1 MKDNANKTLKKGK
14 AFRFAHDKEYRERIM
29 RKYKKICEKKYH
41 KEIRALQ
48 RELNRLIDERD
59 TTLKKIR
66 KRRWVDIGFVSINET
81 EGLIKIE
88 DKVYYFTEV
97 DYAKRIEDYE
107 DHSRMNSYNTYTTK
121 RHPSALGA
129 GVGGIIGAKKGGLVG
144 GIAGAAI
151 GSKVFSKKET
161 VVTQHEYMEYSYKY
175 NYLVDCDVGAR
186 AAVRHGMQQAVS
198 VMSLTDR
205 GITNHIAVACR
216 CGDVVPCRGV
226 RLPCQAAVV
235 GDVVPAVTAVAD
247 AHEDATVF
255 QLGDLSLVAA
265 NRGATRDLP
274 GETVVV
280 GVHRVVIQR
289 LRRSFSDGGDE
300 HDTPGGGTQSVAR
313 AEERC
318 TPRLMFRDDAVVAE
332 DEIGDVFGLSPRL
345 AVIVTV

>member
-175 NYLVDCDVGAR
+175 NYLSVKYSVNGVVNEHVYFSTPRWKTNEVAKQCTEALKVENAVNKIAGKPGPKGPVKTSVEDPVILDYDAR
-186 AAVRHGMQQAVS
+186 IKEARRRLDERVK
-198 VMSLTDR
+198 
-205 GITNHIAVACR
+205 
-216 CGDVVPCRGV
+216 RGV
-226 RLPCQAAVV
+226 DYKLP
-235 GDVVPAVTAVAD
+235 
-247 AHEDATVF
+247 
-255 QLGDLSLVAA
+255 
-265 NRGATRDLP
+265 
-274 GETVVV
+274 
-280 GVHRVVIQR
+280 
-289 LRRSFSDGGDE
+289 DE
-300 HDTPGGGTQSVAR
+300 Y
-313 AEERC
+313 
-318 TPRLMFRDDAVVAE
+318 LM
-332 DEIGDVFGLSPRL
+332 
-345 AVIVTV
+345 